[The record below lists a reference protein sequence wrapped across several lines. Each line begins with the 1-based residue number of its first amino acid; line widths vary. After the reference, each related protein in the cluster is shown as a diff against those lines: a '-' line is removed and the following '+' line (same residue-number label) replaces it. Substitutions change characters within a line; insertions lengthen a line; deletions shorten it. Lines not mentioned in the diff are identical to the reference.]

1 VTTAPATSHTTTRP
15 RGSVRP
21 SRRRLHLLLGV
32 QSAIIVLLSV
42 NRLSDATTGFVA
54 GNEFLRWVD
63 LDNLVL
69 AGATLITAYLL
80 IKHLEYD
87 SARRDGT
94 AHRVLG
100 VAFLVGVCL
109 YAASYGDHEVTNYLN
124 VRFCDGTPDAGTR
137 LCEIIAYHDDGFS
150 HYLFFAG
157 FTVINVAIMLTQVV
171 FPDEFPDRGGR
182 SRTGDTALIAL
193 NALVVAAGIMANLG
207 FEKIGLDL
215 YVVAAVAVLAVVL
228 LVRQPSQP
236 ILRYYAI
243 AYVVGL
249 AGAGAG
255 QLA

>member
-1 VTTAPATSHTTTRP
+1 VTTDAPATSLATTRAH
-15 RGSVRP
+15 GSGRP

-32 QSAIIVLLSV
+32 QSGVIVLLSI
-42 NRLSDATTGFVA
+42 NRLSDATTGYVA

-63 LDNLVL
+63 LNNLVL
-69 AGATLITAYLL
+69 AGATLVTAYLL
-80 IKHLEYD
+80 IKQLEYD
-87 SARRDGT
+87 SPRRDGT
-94 AHRVLG
+94 AHRLLG

-109 YAASYGDHEVTNYLN
+109 YAASYGNHEVTNYLN
-124 VRFCDGTPDAGTR
+124 VRFCAGTPDAGSR

-171 FPDEFPDRGGR
+171 FPDFPDSSGR
-182 SRTGDTALIAL
+182 SRPGDTALIAL

-207 FEKIGLDL
+207 FEEIGLDL

-228 LVRQPSQP
+228 LVRQPRQP

-249 AGAGAG
+249 AGAAAG
-255 QLA
+255 QLG